1 MEIPKGC
8 RNKYEY
14 DKKSKKIFVDR
25 VILMSFPTNYGFIC
39 DQKGNSITLGEDGDD
54 IDVICLG
61 DPVIPNCIM
70 PIRVIGAL
78 RMLDNGKRDDKLL
91 AVNVYDSKWNHLNDL
106 EECKQFIK
114 PTLDEISFFLDCCK
128 DWKRKKGSQKNTI
141 VEEWVGKEE
150 ALKILEQGFS
160 FYQKYKKKD

>member
-1 MEIPKGC
+1 MSIFFALMEIPKGC

-91 AVNVYDSKWNHLNDL
+91 AVNVYDSK
-106 EECKQFIK
+106 
-114 PTLDEISFFLDCCK
+114 
-128 DWKRKKGSQKNTI
+128 
-141 VEEWVGKEE
+141 
-150 ALKILEQGFS
+150 
-160 FYQKYKKKD
+160 